1 MAAESSLPARTW
13 TCWPSGKGA
22 SNRSP
27 PKETGNWRRLDDS
40 AHSAPTMAP
49 LPHRAN
55 WFPNG
60 SVTAK
65 LKLPGETEAGSA
77 GTRSCRGAAR
87 RAHRNDEVGA
97 CESGAAPL
105 RQTFIG
111 SKDPHALKIPARRA
125 ESYIT
130 KSASLHIPGSQDDLA
145 QTSSKQL
152 SCYTPATPRHHSL
165 ASVESTD
172 LPDLPT
178 DSPEEPFF

>member
-1 MAAESSLPARTW
+1 MAR
-13 TCWPSGKGA
+13 
-22 SNRSP
+22 
-27 PKETGNWRRLDDS
+27 
-40 AHSAPTMAP
+40 

-60 SVTAK
+60 SVAAK

-77 GTRSCRGAAR
+77 GTRPCRGTAR

-97 CESGAAPL
+97 CESGVAPL
-105 RQTFIG
+105 RQTLIG

-152 SCYTPATPRHHSL
+152 SCYTSDTPRLHSL
-165 ASVESTD
+165 PSLESAD

-178 DSPEEPFF
+178 DSPEEPSVPLSRSRSHRQGFRGASKISPYGYDVHLSPAPQAR